1 MATLCTVMHH
11 ITTCQ
16 STMDHISTWPWT
28 VTTELKNSYRLL
40 MLQHRER
47 GCSHICGDAGVNK
60 PMALAVIWKYCT
72 CYYGQY
78 ILIDSDNNNK
88 WLSYWFLYAQYY
100 TCIVILECTLST
112 YKKVCCRTV
121 CSVVKAAAFISCFY
135 YVSWSHHFSWL
146 IWSCVVFHNY
156 TLYKLVA

>member
-1 MATLCTVMHH
+1 MYCHAPHHNLSVNNGPHIYMALNRYN
-11 ITTCQ
+11 
-16 STMDHISTWPWT
+16 WT
-28 VTTELKNSYRLL
+28 EKFLSPTDVTTQGKGLL
-40 MLQHRER
+40 PYLRW
-47 GCSHICGDAGVNK
+47 CGVNK

-72 CYYGQY
+72 CHYGQY